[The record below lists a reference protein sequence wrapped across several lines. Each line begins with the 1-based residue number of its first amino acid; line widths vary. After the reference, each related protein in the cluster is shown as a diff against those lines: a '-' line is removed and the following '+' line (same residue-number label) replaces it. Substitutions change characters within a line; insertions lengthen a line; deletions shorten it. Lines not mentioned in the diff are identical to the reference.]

1 MRQSPHEKANS
12 EEKKNK
18 KTRLLRISSSD
29 KVRNETENK
38 REAKSGEMPKAVQRA
53 SPLATAFPF
62 CDLLDLSVRVL
73 VATARSAGALV

>member
-29 KVRNETENK
+29 KVRNKTENK
-38 REAKSGEMPKAVQRA
+38 RKGEKREKAKKYDCANFLFLRNTRPE
-53 SPLATAFPF
+53 
-62 CDLLDLSVRVL
+62 
-73 VATARSAGALV
+73 